1 LIRLGTIVTTLV
13 LAIGLALVGCAPSEG
28 PAPEDESPPTAPEG
42 EAIEWVAQG
51 ASPAGTL
58 VHEIYEMWADDIGL
72 ASNGR
77 LTVTLH
83 PGGAVAPAGK
93 EMDAL
98 DTGTI
103 DAGITNPHNSLDKVP
118 SGAILNTMVGGMSH
132 SALEVW
138 FDQAGGAELMDRAFG
153 QFNVNIISHRIIPPE
168 VWGHSTKEINSLA
181 DMNGLKFRT
190 AGDAGE
196 IFAEMGVSVVHLAG
210 GEIYEALQR
219 GVVDCAEYNLLA
231 TNWTMGF
238 HEVAKY
244 VYMSST
250 RAPSACNMIVVNK
263 DKWEELPADLKAL
276 VLDVSRAN
284 RDYRNT
290 RDAYE
295 NMMAIEMYEDFGNE
309 LVHLPA
315 DVEAETLRLAEE
327 FYKTKSA
334 ELGGLYKEI
343 VDSQMAFRAVYEPFE
358 ALDRPLV

>member
-1 LIRLGTIVTTLV
+1 MRKQLCVLVGV
-13 LAIGLALVGCAPSEG
+13 LAVFGMLAGCAPEAAPTPDEG
-28 PAPEDESPPTAPEG
+28 APAAPAAEV
-42 EAIEWVAQG
+42 IEWVAQG

-58 VHEIYEMWADDIGL
+58 VHEIYEMWADGIST

-77 LTVTLH
+77 LNVTLH

-93 EMDAL
+93 EMDGL
-98 DTGTI
+98 DTGI
-103 DAGITNPHNSLDKVP
+103 LDAGITNPHNSLDKVP
-118 SGAILNTMVGGMSH
+118 SGAILNTLVGGMSH
-132 SALEVW
+132 SALAVW
-138 FDQAGGAELMDRAFG
+138 FDQAGGAELMDRAFE

-168 VWGHSTKEINSLA
+168 VWGHSTVEINSIA

-196 IFAEMGVSVVHLAG
+196 IFAGMGVSVVHLSG
-210 GEIYEALQR
+210 GEIYESLQR

-231 TNWTMGF
+231 TDWTMGF

-244 VYMSST
+244 VYFSST
-250 RAPSACNMIVVNK
+250 RAPSACNMIVINN
-263 DKWEELPADLKAL
+263 DKWEALPDDLKAL

-295 NMMAIEMYEDFGNE
+295 NMMAIEQYEAFGNV

-315 DVEAETLRLAEE
+315 DIEAKTLELAAE
-327 FYKTKSA
+327 FYERKSQEVGGVYA
-334 ELGGLYKEI
+334 EIIE
-343 VDSQMAFRAVYEPFE
+343 SQMAFRAVYEPFE